1 MAEISE
7 TELHEEKH
15 NNELNELMKDM
26 EGWRAALLRLNSVVD
41 WERPYHPLVL
51 LAPITLIFL
60 IVWYF
65 EPSFLTTVALLGMS
79 ISLIDFLVPL
89 LSSMYAPET
98 WTVVQEQQFEQ
109 ICERIMLVRDHVN
122 HVKNTMVGLKVE
134 KPKVYFAVTMG
145 VMSFFAWFGSLVNN
159 LVLTFLIVSFVV
171 LYPGLRRHQILE
183 KYVQGLFIVLKRLF
197 FGKPKAKKS

>member
-1 MAEISE
+1 MAEICE
-7 TELHEEKH
+7 NEMHEEKH

-26 EGWRAALLRLNSVVD
+26 EGWRAALLRLNGVVD
-41 WERPYHPLVL
+41 WDRPYHPLVL
-51 LAPITLIFL
+51 LAPITIIFL
-60 IVWYF
+60 LVWYF

-89 LSSMYAPET
+89 LSSMYGPET

-109 ICERIMLVRDHVN
+109 ICERIMNVRDHATN
-122 HVKNTMVGLKVE
+122 VKTTLVGLKVE

-145 VMSFFAWFGSLVNN
+145 VMAFFAWFGSLVNN
-159 LVLTFLIVSFVV
+159 LILTYLIVGFVV

-183 KYVQGLFIVLKRLF
+183 KYIQGVVTLLKRLF